1 MISPLTLIH
10 KDQLQKMEKLNIK
23 GFRMDQMEKIEGTDG
38 SLSTDS
44 VKNVSSDS
52 EKSF

>member
-23 GFRMDQMEKIEGTDG
+23 GFRMDQMGKMEGTNG
-38 SLSTDS
+38 SIPTDS

-52 EKSF
+52 GKSF

>member
-1 MISPLTLIH
+1 
-10 KDQLQKMEKLNIK
+10 
-23 GFRMDQMEKIEGTDG
+23 MDQMGKIEGTDC